1 MTGHIADDRAD
12 PHLAALARELA
23 GRGIDVEV
31 IRSGYR
37 PRLRLHLP
45 GEELQ
50 PDAGFEDNVLAAP
63 DADGRWSFWW
73 PWIER
78 ICEAGSPAKAAE
90 IITAPLKPDDST
102 GDGW

>member
-1 MTGHIADDRAD
+1 MTGRTADDQAGQY
-12 PHLAALARELA
+12 LAALAAELA
-23 GRGIDVEV
+23 GHGVDAEV
-31 IRSGYR
+31 ITSGYR

-63 DADGRWSFWW
+63 DADGHWSFWW

-78 ICEAGSPAKAAE
+78 ISGAGSPAKAAE
-90 IITAPLKPDDST
+90 IITAPLKP
-102 GDGW
+102 GEGW